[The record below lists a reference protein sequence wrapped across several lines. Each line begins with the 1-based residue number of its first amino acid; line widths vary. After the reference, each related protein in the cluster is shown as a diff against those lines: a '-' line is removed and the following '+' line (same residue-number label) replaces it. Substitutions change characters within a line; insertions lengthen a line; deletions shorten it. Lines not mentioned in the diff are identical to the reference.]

1 MKNKY
6 ISPEMEIISLISH
19 DVLAA
24 STYTPTPEIPTRAG
38 DDEPI
43 DDDL

>member
-1 MKNKY
+1 MKKKY
-6 ISPEMEIISLISH
+6 ISPEMEIISLILQ
-19 DVLAA
+19 DTLAA
-24 STYTPTPEIPTRAG
+24 SNYIPVPEVPTRAG